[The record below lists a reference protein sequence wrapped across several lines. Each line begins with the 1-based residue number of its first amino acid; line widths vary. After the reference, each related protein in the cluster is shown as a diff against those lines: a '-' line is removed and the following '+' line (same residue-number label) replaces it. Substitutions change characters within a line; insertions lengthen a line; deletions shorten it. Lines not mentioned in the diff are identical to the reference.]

1 MPRAHVLLL
10 TGVPGAGKTTVLRKL
25 AAALAGRQLGG
36 FYTEEIRVA
45 GERRGFRAVTFDGA
59 EALMAHVDF
68 RGPHRVGKYGV
79 DVAVIDRLAG
89 SALTARPTVDVYLV
103 DEIGKMECLSR
114 TFVATMRALLDSRA
128 PVVATI
134 ARGGED
140 FMREVKQRPDAEL
153 WEVTRG
159 NRDALPGRVEAWLA
173 ERRAAR
179 RH

>member
-10 TGVPGAGKTTVLRKL
+10 TGLPGAGKTTVLCKL
-25 AAALAGRQLGG
+25 AAALAGRRLGG

-59 EALMAHVDF
+59 EAVMAHVDF

-79 DVAVIDRLAG
+79 DVAVIDRLAE
-89 SALTARPTVDVYLV
+89 SALTVRPTVDVYLV

-114 TFVATMRALLDSRA
+114 TFVTTMRALLDSRA
-128 PVVATI
+128 PVLATI
-134 ARGGED
+134 ARRGDD
-140 FMREVKQRPDAEL
+140 FIREVKQRPDAEL

-159 NRDALPGRVEAWLA
+159 NRDVLPGRAEAWLA
-173 ERRAAR
+173 ERRAAQ